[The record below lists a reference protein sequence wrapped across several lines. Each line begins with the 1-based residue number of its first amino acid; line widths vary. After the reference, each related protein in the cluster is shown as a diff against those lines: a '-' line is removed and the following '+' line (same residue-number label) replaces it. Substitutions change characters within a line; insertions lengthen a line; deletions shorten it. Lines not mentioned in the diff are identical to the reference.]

1 MTAARDLNNEFADTD
16 VRKYAYDFDY
26 RMHGYMLR
34 AFDGK
39 LPTGRAL
46 EMGCFEGEFTK
57 RLAEIFPDLT
67 TVEGSSELIAVARE
81 AAPERVSFVLSRF
94 EDFQPQAP
102 FDAVFLT
109 HTLEHLDEP
118 VAMLRRI
125 GTWLTPT
132 GRLFVVVPNAHA
144 ASRQIAVGMGLIS
157 HPTAVTPG
165 EYEHGHRRTYDLA
178 ALADHVAE
186 AGLGVVETGGVFFK
200 PFANFQF
207 DKLIAGGVVGEDYLE
222 GCFKLGALYPD
233 LCASIYAI
241 CAPPGGAGDP
251 A

>member
-34 AFDGK
+34 AFEGK